1 VLVSSGDDMKIIVVS
16 DTHLETDSIPPYL
29 AKLFDKYEMIIH
41 AGDFSSLGFYKALE
55 KTGKLKAVHGN
66 SDDPEVKKL
75 APETMV
81 FEVEGI
87 KIGIVHQG
95 ALSIMDTG
103 PIRYKALEMGVDIL
117 IFGHIHRPII
127 EKRDVLLICP
137 GSPTKPRMSDPCAV
151 ELTIENGTVSANI
164 IEISGQSCGYIEFSR
179 KLSEE

>member
-1 VLVSSGDDMKIIVVS
+1 MKIIVVS

-29 AKLFDKYEMIIH
+29 AELFDKYEIIIH

-55 KTGKLKAVHGN
+55 NTGKLKAVHGN
-66 SDDPEVKKL
+66 SDDIEVKKL
-75 APETMV
+75 LPETLI
-81 FEVEGI
+81 FEVEGL
-87 KIGIVHQG
+87 KIGLVHHG

-151 ELTIENGTVSANI
+151 ELTIENGTVTADI
-164 IEISGQSCGYIEFSR
+164 IEISGQSCSYIDFSR
-179 KLSEE
+179 KLGKE